1 MTILKPISGHTGLA
15 KARAYLERDGRALAR
30 DFLNLDAPELPSDG
44 PLPSYGEFDWAS
56 VMDATR
62 AEFGNDAPWGDRR
75 ARTYKHYIVS
85 PDPRDGVDLET
96 LRSLA
101 LEWAERHFGEHE
113 VAIVYHD
120 DHAGRIPHAVEFRS
134 VLSAISV
141 EVADNSVK
149 ATRRD
154 WVYSMEGHPTWR
166 IASGFR

>member
-75 ARTYKHYIVS
+75 ART
-85 PDPRDGVDLET
+85 
-96 LRSLA
+96 
-101 LEWAERHFGEHE
+101 
-113 VAIVYHD
+113 
-120 DHAGRIPHAVEFRS
+120 
-134 VLSAISV
+134 
-141 EVADNSVK
+141 
-149 ATRRD
+149 
-154 WVYSMEGHPTWR
+154 
-166 IASGFR
+166 